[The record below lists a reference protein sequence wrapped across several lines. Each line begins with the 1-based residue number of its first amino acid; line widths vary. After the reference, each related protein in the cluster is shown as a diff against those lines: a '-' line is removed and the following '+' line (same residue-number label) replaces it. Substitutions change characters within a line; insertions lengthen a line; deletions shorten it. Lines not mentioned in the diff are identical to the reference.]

1 MDRGLIVG
9 AIAFVAAFA
18 AERLYSSMSHD
29 IARYEEMREMS
40 GQPPILKELLSTV
53 LGATV
58 DQKGAKRL
66 AGGFLLDLTN
76 DVMRYARMQ
85 NM

>member
-18 AERLYSSMSHD
+18 AERLYSSMTDD
-29 IARYEEMREMS
+29 IARYEEMRKIS
-40 GQPPILKELLSTV
+40 GQPPILKELFSTV
-53 LGATV
+53 FGGGVDETGAA
-58 DQKGAKRL
+58 QL
-66 AGGFLLDLTN
+66 AGGFVSDLTN
-76 DVMRYARMQ
+76 DVMRYAKMR

>member
-18 AERLYSSMSHD
+18 AERLYSSMAKD
-29 IARYEEMREMS
+29 IARYEEMRKMS

-53 LGATV
+53 LGGGV
-58 DQKGAKRL
+58 DDKDAPAR
-66 AGGFLLDLTN
+66 AGGFVADLTN
-76 DVMRYARMQ
+76 DVMRYARMR

>member
-18 AERLYSSMSHD
+18 AERLYASMDKD
-29 IARYEEMREMS
+29 IARYEKLREMS
-40 GQPPILKELLSTV
+40 GQPSILKELF
-53 LGATV
+53 
-58 DQKGAKRL
+58 
-66 AGGFLLDLTN
+66 AGVFGSGSDKTGSGMRADGLVADLTD
-76 DVMRYARMQ
+76 DVMRYARMR